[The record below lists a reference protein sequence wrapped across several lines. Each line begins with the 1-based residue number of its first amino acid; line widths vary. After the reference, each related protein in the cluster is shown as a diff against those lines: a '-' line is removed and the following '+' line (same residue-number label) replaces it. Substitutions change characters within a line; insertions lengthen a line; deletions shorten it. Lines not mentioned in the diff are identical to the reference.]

1 MILYLYLVVSFFSKQ
16 IWCDVHTDGGGFM
29 LAGMKD
35 SPVCWT
41 VPSNST
47 SVDPQ
52 GPPHWSS
59 NLGEVKVLDFRV
71 QFSTNKSFEG
81 TKADW

>member
-1 MILYLYLVVSFFSKQ
+1 MV
-16 IWCDVHTDGGGFM
+16 
-29 LAGMKD
+29 GMMD
-35 SPVCWT
+35 SPVSWT

-47 SVDPQ
+47 PVDPQ

-59 NLGEVKVLDFRV
+59 DLGDVKVLDFRV
-71 QFSTNKSFEG
+71 QFSTDKRFEG